1 MVEHE
6 FPRPRRAIVLVLAL
20 SLLLLAPALAGV
32 NSGGPERPA
41 STRPEG
47 SNGAPNGLA
56 HHAES
61 CVHVVRRGE
70 SLSRIAAHYG
80 TTRPALAT
88 ANRLAHSATLRAGQ
102 RLEVPGCA
110 GARRTRP
117 PASARVDGDVSADP
131 TDSARGAPAS
141 FGRPT
146 SHSRRLAFAWPVHG
160 TLTSGF
166 GRRSFWH
173 WHTGVD
179 IKAERGTPI
188 RAAAPGTVVF
198 SGWESSYGEVVK
210 IAHADGFSTLYAH
223 NRRNFVRVG
232 DRVNAGTVIGAVGRT
247 GDATGYHVH
256 FEIRRRG
263 LPQNPLPLLE
273 RRELGPTVVAKRDS
287 EASISPVAVSTVSSR

>member
-6 FPRPRRAIVLVLAL
+6 YPCPSGAVVLVVTL
-20 SLLLLAPALAGV
+20 SFLLLAPALAGV
-32 NSGGPERPA
+32 NSGGPHRPA
-41 STRPEG
+41 STRAEG
-47 SNGAPNGLA
+47 SNRSSAGPSD
-56 HHAES
+56 HERS
-61 CVHVVRRGE
+61 CVHVVRHGE
-70 SLSRIAAHYG
+70 SLSRIAARYG
-80 TTRPALAT
+80 TTRPALAR
-88 ANRLAHSATLRAGQ
+88 ANRLPRSATLRTGQ

-110 GARRTRP
+110 AAGRAHL
-117 PASARVDGDVSADP
+117 PASARVDGEVFPDHAV
-131 TDSARGAPAS
+131 SARGTQAS
-141 FGRPT
+141 LGQPT

-166 GRRSFWH
+166 GPRGFWR

-179 IKAERGTPI
+179 IKAEGGTPI
-188 RAAAPGTVVF
+188 RAAAPGTVTF

-210 IAHADGFSTLYAH
+210 IAHADGFTTLYAH

-273 RRELGPTVVAKRDS
+273 RRELGPTVVAKQDS
-287 EASISPVAVSTVSSR
+287 EAPISAVAVSTASSR